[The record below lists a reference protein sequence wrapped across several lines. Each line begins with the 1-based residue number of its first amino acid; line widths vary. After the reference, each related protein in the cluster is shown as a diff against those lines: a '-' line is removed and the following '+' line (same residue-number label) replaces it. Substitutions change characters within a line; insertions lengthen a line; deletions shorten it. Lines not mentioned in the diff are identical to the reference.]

1 MERERQRLLEESAEA
16 NAEQVAALERDMNER
31 VRELASAQSRAF
43 LEPRPEGVPL
53 AALDLD
59 ADEQFTAMERE
70 RQRLLEESAEANA
83 EQVAALERDMNERVR
98 ELARAQSRAFL
109 EPRPEGVPLAALD
122 LDADEQ
128 FTAMERERQRLLEES
143 AEANAEQVAA
153 LERDMNERVRELA
166 RAQSRAFLEP
176 RPEGVPLAALDLDAD
191 EQFTAMERERQRLL
205 EESAE
210 ANAEQVAALERDM
223 NERVR
228 ELARAQSRAF
238 LEPRPEGVPLAALD
252 LDADEQFTAM
262 ERERQRLLEE
272 SAEANAEQVA
282 ALERDMNERVREL
295 ARAQSRAF
303 LEPRP
308 EGVPL
313 AALDL
318 DADEQFTAME
328 RERQRLLEE
337 SAEANAE
344 QVAALERDMNERVRE
359 LARAQSRAFLEP
371 RPEGVPLAAL
381 DLDADEQ
388 FTAMERERQ
397 RLLEESAEGNAEQV
411 AALERDMNERVREL
425 ASAQSR
431 AFLEP
436 RPEGV
441 PLAALDLDADEQ
453 FTAMERERQRLLE
466 ESAEAN
472 AEQVAALERDMNERV
487 RELARAQSRAFLE
500 PRPEGVPLAALDLDA
515 DEQFTAM
522 ERERQRLLEESA
534 EGNAEQVAAL
544 ERDMNERV
552 RELASAQ
559 SRAFLEPRPEGVPLA
574 ALDLD
579 ADEQFTA
586 MERERQR
593 LLEESAEANAEQ
605 VAALERDMN
614 ERVREL
620 ASAQSRAFLEPRPE
634 GVPLAA
640 LDLDADEQFT
650 AMERE
655 RQRLLEESAEGMRS
669 RWLRWSAT

>member
-1 MERERQRLLEESAEA
+1 
-16 NAEQVAALERDMNER
+16 
-31 VRELASAQSRAF
+31 
-43 LEPRPEGVPL
+43 
-53 AALDLD
+53 
-59 ADEQFTAMERE
+59 
-70 RQRLLEESAEANA
+70 
-83 EQVAALERDMNERVR
+83 
-98 ELARAQSRAFL
+98 
-109 EPRPEGVPLAALD
+109 
-122 LDADEQ
+122 
-128 FTAMERERQRLLEES
+128 
-143 AEANAEQVAA
+143 
-153 LERDMNERVRELA
+153 
-166 RAQSRAFLEP
+166 
-176 RPEGVPLAALDLDAD
+176 
-191 EQFTAMERERQRLL
+191 MERERQRLL

-425 ASAQSR
+425 ARAQSR

-487 RELARAQSRAFLE
+487 RELACTEPCVPGAAAGGRAAGCAG
-500 PRPEGVPLAALDLDA
+500 P
-515 DEQFTAM
+515 
-522 ERERQRLLEESA
+522 
-534 EGNAEQVAAL
+534 
-544 ERDMNERV
+544 
-552 RELASAQ
+552 
-559 SRAFLEPRPEGVPLA
+559 
-574 ALDLD
+574 
-579 ADEQFTA
+579 
-586 MERERQR
+586 
-593 LLEESAEANAEQ
+593 
-605 VAALERDMN
+605 
-614 ERVREL
+614 
-620 ASAQSRAFLEPRPE
+620 
-634 GVPLAA
+634 
-640 LDLDADEQFT
+640 
-650 AMERE
+650 
-655 RQRLLEESAEGMRS
+655 
-669 RWLRWSAT
+669 